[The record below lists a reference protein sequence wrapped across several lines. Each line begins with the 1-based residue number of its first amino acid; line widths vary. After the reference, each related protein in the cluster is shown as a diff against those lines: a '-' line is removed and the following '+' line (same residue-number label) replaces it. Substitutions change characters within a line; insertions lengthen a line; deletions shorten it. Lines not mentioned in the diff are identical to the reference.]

1 MNFPAFWQL
10 FAKVVGGL
18 MGQKAHAEVTLTLRD
33 GQIQLVRINRT
44 YSPENLPN
52 V

>member
-1 MNFPAFWQL
+1 MTFPAFWQL
-10 FAKVVGGL
+10 FTKVVGRL
-18 MGQKAHAEVTLTLRD
+18 INEKAHTEVTITLRD